1 MYVLGLSCF
10 YHDAGVAL
18 VKDGILIA
26 AAEEERF
33 TRKKHDSDFPINA
46 VQYCLRAA
54 GITIDQVDYIGFYE
68 KPFVKFM
75 RILETC
81 LSAWPLSYMSWMKS
95 MPIWLTTK
103 LRIGRIIQER
113 LGTEKD
119 IIFCEHH
126 LSHAASA
133 FLVSPYKDAVLL
145 SMDGVGEWTTTA
157 YGLGR
162 GTRMDI
168 EGEIRFPHS
177 IGLLFSAI
185 TAYLGFKVNDAEWKV
200 MGLAPYG
207 KPKYVDQFR
216 KVVDMKPDGSFRLK
230 MEYFAHHYST
240 KSMFNR
246 RWENLFGRPRRRP
259 ETELDEFHYDVAH
272 SGQKI
277 VEELVLNLARALYEK
292 YKLPNLCIAGG
303 VGLNCVANWKIYK
316 ETGFKNIYVQ
326 PAAGDSGGAI
336 GTAFHI
342 YNTLL
347 GRERVFEMK
356 HAYWGPEYTNDEI
369 RAVLDAGGAAYS
381 EVSDDELLTE
391 TARRLEAG
399 QVIGWFQGRMEFGP
413 RALGARSILADARN
427 PKAKD
432 IINAKVK
439 FREWFRPFAPA
450 VIKERAH
457 EYFDMPAGMDLPFM
471 LMVPQVRPQYHS
483 VLPAITHEDGTGR
496 VQTLTPE
503 LNGRFYDLVKRFGEL
518 TGVPV
523 VVNTSF
529 NVRGEPIVQSPQDAH
544 RTFLNTGID
553 ALVIGN
559 FIVTQK
565 SDKVDF
571 EQGMKRSIALE
582 GIASD

>member
-113 LGTEKD
+113 LGTEKG

-432 IINAKVK
+432 VINAKVK